1 MSGLRQYFVGSS
13 ENIRLA
19 FVSLF
24 SNRLRAFLTT
34 IGITIG
40 VASVI
45 ILLSVGRAFENF
57 IIGQFNSVGTNLVAV
72 FGEEGERGDFTPLT
86 QNDLD
91 SLSDSSRVTSALFV
105 TAFVQ
110 ISREVNYEDRNTE
123 PQILGVNEQYEEV
136 ENREVVA
143 GRYLDAQDVE
153 GVARVAVL
161 GTSAVENLFPAN
173 IYPVGQTIRIGGVPF
188 EVIGV
193 MSEAGSGGFID
204 QDNSVYVPISTAQQ
218 RLTSR
223 RSVNG
228 DLIVDQIIA
237 KAESDEAI
245 TQLVAQIT
253 EVLRDERDIE
263 FAGEDDFT
271 ISTQDDLL
279 DSIGT
284 ILRLLTYFL
293 AAIASISLLVGG
305 IGIMNI
311 MLVSVTERT
320 KEIGLRKAVGAQ
332 QFDILLQFV
341 TEAVLLSL
349 VGGAAGIA
357 IAAGGG
363 AIVTALVPDLNVGV
377 DPLSVLLAVGI
388 STGIGVFFGFFPA
401 QRAAQLN
408 PIDAL
413 RYE

>member
-1 MSGLRQYFVGSS
+1 MSVLRQYLVSS
-13 ENIRLA
+13 TENVRLA
-19 FVSLF
+19 FVSLA

-45 ILLSVGRAFENF
+45 VLLSVGRAFEDF
-57 IIGQFNSVGTNLVAV
+57 IIDQFNSVGTNLVAV
-72 FGEEGERGDFTPLT
+72 FGEQGERGEFAPLT
-86 QNDLD
+86 QSDLEA
-91 SLSDSSRVTSALFV
+91 LSDSARVPDALFV

-110 ISREVNYEDRNTE
+110 IGAEATYEDRSTE
-123 PQILGVNEQYEEV
+123 PQILGINEAYREV
-136 ENREVVA
+136 EAREVIA
-143 GRYLDAQDVE
+143 GRFIDERDVE
-153 GVARVAVL
+153 GVSRVAVL
-161 GTSAVENLFPAN
+161 GSSAVDNLFPASM
-173 IYPVGQTIRIGGVPF
+173 YPIGQTIRVDGIPF
-188 EVIGV
+188 EVVGV
-193 MSEAGSGGFID
+193 LDEAGSGGFVD
-204 QDNSVYVPISTAQQ
+204 QDNSVFVPISTAQS

-223 RSVNG
+223 RSVG
-228 DLIVDQIIA
+228 GERVVDQIVA
-237 KAESDEAI
+237 KATNEDAI
-245 TQLVAQIT
+245 DDLVNQIT
-253 EVLRDERDIE
+253 TVLREEHDIE

-332 QFDILLQFV
+332 QSDILFQFV

-349 VGGAAGIA
+349 VGGGVGIA
-357 IAAGGG
+357 IAAAGG
-363 AIVTALVPDLNVGV
+363 ALVTSLVPDLNVGV
-377 DPLSVLLAVGI
+377 DPLSVFLSVGI
-388 STGIGVFFGFFPA
+388 STAIGVFFGFFPA
-401 QRAAQLN
+401 QRAARLN

-413 RYE
+413 RTE

>member
-1 MSGLRQYFVGSS
+1 MSAMRQYFASS
-13 ENIRLA
+13 IENVRLA
-19 FVSLF
+19 FVSLL
-24 SNRLRAFLTT
+24 SNRLRAVLTT

-40 VASVI
+40 VSSVI
-45 ILLSVGRAFENF
+45 VLLSVGRAFENF
-57 IIGQFNSVGTNLVAV
+57 LIGQFNSVGTNLVAV
-72 FGEEGERGDFTPLT
+72 FGEQGERGEFTPLT
-86 QNDLD
+86 QSDLD
-91 SLSDSSRVTSALFV
+91 ALSDPSRVSEALFV

-110 ISREVNYEDRNTE
+110 VSAEANYGDRSTE
-123 PQILGVNEQYEEV
+123 PQILGVNETYLEV
-136 ENREVVA
+136 DSREVIA
-143 GRYLDAQDVE
+143 GRYLDDRDVS
-153 GVARVAVL
+153 ASSRVAVL
-161 GTSAVENLFPAN
+161 GASAVDNLFPSN
-173 IYPVGQTIRIGGVPF
+173 VYPIGETIRVSGVPF

-204 QDNSVYVPISTAQQ
+204 QDNSLFVPISTAQS

-223 RSVNG
+223 RSVGG

-237 KAESDEAI
+237 KARDENSINNLVTEI
-245 TQLVAQIT
+245 TS
-253 EVLRDERDIE
+253 VLREEHDIE

-332 QFDILLQFV
+332 QSDILLQFV

-349 VGGAAGIA
+349 VGGGAGIA
-357 IAAGGG
+357 IAASGG
-363 AIVTALVPDLNVGV
+363 ALVTALVPDLNVGV
-377 DPLSVLLAVGI
+377 DPLSVMLAVGI
-388 STGIGVFFGFFPA
+388 STAIGVFFGFFPA
-401 QRAAQLN
+401 QRAARLN